1 MELMLLVKLILVR
14 LKLVVKLMRAPRQI
28 KQTEITRHVGLEWK
42 IQRCQSSQVMLENTL
57 LTGLTLSMSWNHMLA
72 IIEQKMCTDDRKVWS
87 RELEKE
93 KKVATLET
101 LMEWM
106 IAEMKSH
113 KGNGAV

>member
-1 MELMLLVKLILVR
+1 
-14 LKLVVKLMRAPRQI
+14 
-28 KQTEITRHVGLEWK
+28 
-42 IQRCQSSQVMLENTL
+42 
-57 LTGLTLSMSWNHMLA
+57 MLA